1 MSEVYNE
8 QLSLSRAIHESQ
20 ETIAEDDNI
29 RQALAESEKEY
40 NISRIVIERENNVI
54 AKLRESERKI
64 IELEHINKQL
74 RCALFESEQ
83 RVFNAHKELDNI
95 LQEKVTKEKELSDA
109 LVESEQRA
117 FNAHEALNNIL
128 QEKATKEK
136 ELSDA
141 LVKSKQRVFNAHEEL
156 DNFLQEKELDDV
168 FFESEE
174 LVDALF
180 ESEQQTLKATTT
192 LNNISRNHSE
202 YVARI
207 SAFNVEEQE
216 TYENFY
222 TTIFNTGGELG
233 YNPPGYYNPDTKS
246 TTYFSS
252 QCMLISIMDHL
263 LITGKITLDMTLD
276 MFRNM
281 HFNKSNWSPTEN
293 FNYVHDDLSVSVL
306 SNMINNGI
314 EPIQMRILRNICTYY
329 SLKIN
334 IINKEEDRITWQSQ
348 NLLDI
353 KDESNVTNV
362 YILSTGAHFELL
374 INGHATRLYKGYNI
388 PIYMFKK
395 RTSIKHPFIDELDIK
410 QLDLHEYNHNL
421 QNKLDSCNDRMKDI
435 ILHQIDLKTSELSI
449 YL

>member
-1 MSEVYNE
+1 MMSEAYNE
-8 QLSLSRAIHESQ
+8 QLSRAINESQ
-20 ETIAEDDNI
+20 ETIAEDDNF

-40 NISRIVIERENNVI
+40 NISRIASERENNVI

-64 IELEHINKQL
+64 IELEHKHEKL

-83 RVFNAHKELDNI
+83 RAFNAHEVLNNI
-95 LQEKVTKEKELSDA
+95 LQEKAAKEKELSDA
-109 LVESEQRA
+109 LIESEQRA
-117 FNAHEALNNIL
+117 FNAHEALNNFL

-136 ELSDA
+136 ELDY
-141 LVKSKQRVFNAHEEL
+141 E
-156 DNFLQEKELDDV
+156 

-180 ESEQQTLKATTT
+180 ESEQQTLKANTA
-192 LNNISRNHSE
+192 LNNISRDHSE

-216 TYENFY
+216 TNDDFY
-222 TTIFNTGGELG
+222 TTIFNNGGELG

-263 LITGKITLDMTLD
+263 LITGKITLDITLD
-276 MFRNM
+276 IFRNK
-281 HFNKSNWSPTEN
+281 HFSKSDWSPTEN

-374 INGHATRLYKGYNI
+374 INGHATQLYKGYNI

-395 RTSIKHPFIDELDIK
+395 RTSTKHPFIDELDIK
-410 QLDLHEYNHNL
+410 QLDLHEYTHNL
-421 QNKLDSCNDRMKDI
+421 QNTLNSCNDRMKDI
-435 ILHQIDLKTSELSI
+435 ILHQIDLKTSELNI